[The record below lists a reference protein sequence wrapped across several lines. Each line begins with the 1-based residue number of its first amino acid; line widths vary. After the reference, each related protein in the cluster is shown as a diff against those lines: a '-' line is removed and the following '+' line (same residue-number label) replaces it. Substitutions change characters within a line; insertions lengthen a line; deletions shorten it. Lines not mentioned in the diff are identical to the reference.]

1 MFENDWKYCAIP
13 RFVRRQD
20 DTGEIKRFY
29 KKHYDYIRA
38 LYKMCVGHEVANIF
52 QVGSNTVMQ
61 FCLKC
66 EIIDDFQMKMND
78 ANIVFSATNVNA
90 GSGGGNNSSRFLT
103 RFEFMEFLLRVAV
116 AKFEDK
122 DSPLSPPAALA
133 KLFEENV
140 SRRCFRHPSY
150 WLVIVVGGPCPEST
164 ITRDS
169 LLPLLHYV
177 ASRHQTPLQ
186 IKPNAPWFDVY
197 MWRSEILWT
206 EDVATTFKRYED
218 QLRSIFGTWR
228 QRDSGDTKFMSL
240 DEFVDLLEFCEIV
253 DGSFSDNGARVAFV
267 HAIQDVPDEMK
278 TDRHTQMSFVE
289 FVHGL
294 AHVANIRDWSQSL
307 LGNHLDAIA
316 RIERVIK
323 ALLSGTKKGSQTTGR
338 NLACSF
344 WQS

>member
-1 MFENDWKYCAIP
+1 
-13 RFVRRQD
+13 
-20 DTGEIKRFY
+20 
-29 KKHYDYIRA
+29 
-38 LYKMCVGHEVANIF
+38 
-52 QVGSNTVMQ
+52 
-61 FCLKC
+61 
-66 EIIDDFQMKMND
+66 
-78 ANIVFSATNVNA
+78 
-90 GSGGGNNSSRFLT
+90 
-103 RFEFMEFLLRVAV
+103 
-116 AKFEDK
+116 
-122 DSPLSPPAALA
+122 
-133 KLFEENV
+133 
-140 SRRCFRHPSY
+140 
-150 WLVIVVGGPCPEST
+150 
-164 ITRDS
+164 
-169 LLPLLHYV
+169 
-177 ASRHQTPLQ
+177 
-186 IKPNAPWFDVY
+186 
-197 MWRSEILWT
+197 
-206 EDVATTFKRYED
+206 
-218 QLRSIFGTWR
+218 
-228 QRDSGDTKFMSL
+228 MSL